1 MLRRD
6 ASAGMLNYRSDK
18 DRSQSAVQ
26 SVNRAINILSC
37 LGDGINT
44 LTDIAHDCNLS
55 KSTVHRLLSA
65 LEGSHLAMQDEGS
78 HRYYLGPPPTTH
90 EYLITCAIGEMTRLW
105 DIVEETVTLCVMVAL
120 QHVILHEIPSK
131 HDLRVTEEN
140 RRLGSLYA
148 GATVK
153 VLLAQFNA
161 EQMEAVMR
169 HINITHITG
178 STVTDKAVLA
188 AQVKEARQRGYSITY
203 GEKIPGA
210 MGMAVPVLHYPYP
223 AALSFIGPVAR
234 ISPRINDFLKEL
246 KESGRKISDNVADV
260 LKS

>member
-1 MLRRD
+1 
-6 ASAGMLNYRSDK
+6 
-18 DRSQSAVQ
+18 
-26 SVNRAINILSC
+26 
-37 LGDGINT
+37 
-44 LTDIAHDCNLS
+44 
-55 KSTVHRLLSA
+55 
-65 LEGSHLAMQDEGS
+65 MQDEGS
-78 HRYYLGPPPTTH
+78 HRYYLGPLVTRLASNPRTTH

-153 VLLAQFNA
+153 VLLSQFNE
-161 EQMEAVMR
+161 EQMEAVMK

-178 STVTDKAVLA
+178 NTVTDKAVLA
-188 AQVKEARQRGYSITY
+188 AHVKKARQRGYAITY

-223 AALSFIGPVAR
+223 AALSFIGPETR

-246 KESGRKISDNVADV
+246 KASGRKISDNVADV
-260 LKS
+260 LKN